1 MGGTFD
7 TRELEGVLIPGREFD
22 TREGV
27 LIPGRESHNREE
39 TTIFFAFF
47 S

>member
-7 TRELEGVLIPGREFD
+7 TRELEGVLIPGREFCHTGLSFD

-27 LIPGRESHNREE
+27 LIQGRE
-39 TTIFFAFF
+39 F
-47 S
+47 